1 MIAWVEL
8 ARPRKTDEP
17 QMDQASCEAMAGKLQ
32 IYGDGVATAE
42 LLLMK
47 YQSPDEHELAPTV
60 HPFASLREIF
70 IRVHS
75 CPFAFF
81 FAAIDFTS
89 ASSASSARGSFFLF
103 LKQYGSSC

>member
-1 MIAWVEL
+1 
-8 ARPRKTDEP
+8 
-17 QMDQASCEAMAGKLQ
+17 MDQASCEAMAGKLQ

-75 CPFAFF
+75 CPFAVFLRLLILPPRPLCPLREARFF
-81 FAAIDFTS
+81 YS
-89 ASSASSARGSFFLF
+89 
-103 LKQYGSSC
+103 